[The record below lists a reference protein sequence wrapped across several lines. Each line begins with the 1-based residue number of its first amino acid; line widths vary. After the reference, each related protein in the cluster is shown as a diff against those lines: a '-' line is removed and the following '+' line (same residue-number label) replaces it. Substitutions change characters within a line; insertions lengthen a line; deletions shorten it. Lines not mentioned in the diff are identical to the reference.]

1 MRLDKFFVHTG
12 HASRSEAGKLIR
24 AGAVCID
31 GTVARDPSL
40 HIDPAAQ
47 TVTLRGEVIPYR
59 LYTYLMLNKPQ
70 GYISATDDPRQ
81 QTVLELLS
89 PQEKRMGLFPC
100 GRLDKDTVGLLILT
114 NDGDL
119 AHRLLSPRHH
129 VEKTYY
135 FECERAIAP
144 ADCAK
149 LEAGVTLEDGYE
161 TLPCRIELSGKTS
174 GHITLT
180 EGKFH
185 QIKRMME
192 AVDNRIVYLK
202 RVSFGKIPLDASLAE
217 GDYRPLSETEIATL
231 QAHI

>member
-12 HASRSEAGKLIR
+12 RATRSEAGKLIR
-24 AGAVCID
+24 AGAVCVD
-31 GTVARDPSL
+31 GQAARDPSA
-40 HIDPAAQ
+40 HIDPEVQ

-81 QTVLELLS
+81 LTVLELLS

-135 FECERAIAP
+135 FECEQVITP

-161 TLPCRIELSGKTS
+161 TLPCRMELCSETS
-174 GHITLT
+174 GNITLT

-202 RVSFGKIPLDASLAE
+202 RVRFGKIPLDERLAE
-217 GDYRPLSETEIATL
+217 GDYRPLTEAEIAIL